1 MKHNNAL
8 PNNHFKKTAIRFK
21 TWFDQPAKKEKRA
34 QLRKEKAER
43 MYPMPVEK
51 LRPLVR
57 CSTIRYNIKQKLGRG
72 FTPEE
77 CRAAGLDYNY
87 ARTIGISVDMRRKN
101 MNKETFDE
109 NVERIKVYTSRLTFY
124 KDKKEAKRSGVAQHT
139 DKIMPLKKTLPVV
152 QTIKVEEIAQKFPPK

>member
-21 TWFDQPAKKEKRA
+21 TWFDQPAKKEKRMR
-34 QLRKEKAER
+34 LRKEKAEKV
-43 MYPMPVEK
+43 YPMPAEK
-51 LRPLVR
+51 LRPIVR
-57 CSTIRYNIKQKLGRG
+57 CSSIRYNIKQRLGRG

-87 ARTIGISVDMRRKN
+87 ARTIGIAVDMRRRN

-124 KDKKEAKRSGVAQHT
+124 KSKDEAKRSGVAQHVGN
-139 DKIMPLKKTLPVV
+139 IMPVTKTVPVV
-152 QTIKVEEIAQKFPPK
+152 QTVKIDEIAQKFPPK